1 MSKRTFVSLAFCL
14 AGIFALHGQEENQN
28 NYGVDE
34 ANTKFG
40 LQSGVLGG
48 ETNYTYLS
56 LKDHEDV
63 SGVPLG
69 GIGVGNINFAPSGK
83 FTRIGMNNIHTPI
96 KRSEH
101 SFFSL

>member
-14 AGIFALHGQEENQN
+14 AGIFALYGQEENQN

-69 GIGVGNINFAPSGK
+69 GYWSRQYK
-83 FTRIGMNNIHTPI
+83 FRSKWQIHQD
-96 KRSEH
+96 RNE
-101 SFFSL
+101 